1 MNLNT
6 LSFFVLLTLASCST
20 GKQLTNTLDTSN
32 DATTTYY
39 EQPKEEILF
48 VFLKMKEDTLAGE
61 QTTTLVQTTKVEGK
75 LKKDFGT
82 VQQVEEGHLLCSF
95 LNQEKHV
102 IKQTLV
108 EHPLHR
114 HFEVP
119 QQNGQWQ
126 NFNVRLAQADLT
138 LRTQYDAAIRYVKV
152 EAIGEGGSREVVGMA
167 AL

>member
-48 VFLKMKEDTLAGE
+48 VFLKMNEDTLAGE
-61 QTTTLVQTTKVEGK
+61 QSTTLVQTTKVEGK

-152 EAIGEGGSREVVGMA
+152 EAIGEGGSREVIGMVG
-167 AL
+167 L